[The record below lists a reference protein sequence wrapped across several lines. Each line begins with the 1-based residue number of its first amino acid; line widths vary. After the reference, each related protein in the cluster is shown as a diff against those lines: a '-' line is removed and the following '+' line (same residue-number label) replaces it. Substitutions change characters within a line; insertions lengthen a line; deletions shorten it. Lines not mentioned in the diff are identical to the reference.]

1 MPPLCHRFATVKDMI
16 IRGGENVSAN
26 AVEDAAYAASL
37 GIKECA
43 AVAAPDKRY
52 GETVALVC
60 VPVDPA
66 NAPSA
71 EMVKEK
77 LRARLPVVS
86 VRRRGTIEIGNAD
99 QSHVRDTSAL

>member
-1 MPPLCHRFATVKDMI
+1 MLFLDSLTLTTRLSLRTVKDMI

-60 VPVDPA
+60 VPIDPK
-66 NAPSA
+66 NAPSV

-86 VRRRGTIEIGNAD
+86 LAERGQKSEC
-99 QSHVRDTSAL
+99 